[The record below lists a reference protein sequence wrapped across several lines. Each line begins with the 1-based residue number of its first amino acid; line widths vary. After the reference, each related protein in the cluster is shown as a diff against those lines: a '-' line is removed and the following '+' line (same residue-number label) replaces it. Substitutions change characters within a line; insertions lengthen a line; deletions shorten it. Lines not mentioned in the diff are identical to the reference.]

1 MQRLT
6 KLARGAKV
14 DATPECLV
22 ESESRRPVGECI
34 LEAADTLRANLL
46 IMGLHDSGLHDSSRR
61 CGISHVNSSTA
72 YDVACQAATPVMT
85 VNFPSRNIDIRPRPT
100 EIAASPLSPTGL
112 IRTRGLGVKW

>member
-14 DATPECLV
+14 DVTPECLV
-22 ESESRRPVGECI
+22 ESESRRPLGECI
-34 LEAADTLRANLL
+34 LEAADTLRANL
-46 IMGLHDSGLHDSSRR
+46 IIVGLHDSSRR

-100 EIAASPLSPTGL
+100 EIAASPLSQVDLTR
-112 IRTRGLGVKW
+112 IRGLGVKW